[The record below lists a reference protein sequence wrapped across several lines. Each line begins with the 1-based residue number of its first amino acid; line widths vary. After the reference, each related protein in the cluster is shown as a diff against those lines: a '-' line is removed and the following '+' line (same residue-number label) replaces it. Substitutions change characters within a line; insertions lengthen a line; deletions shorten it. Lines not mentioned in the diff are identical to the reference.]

1 MLNVRKNDRFESL
14 IDGKERL
21 VDLIDKS
28 TGDVVFDDG
37 LKVSDLTAFNY
48 LGNDT
53 PIVIKNEDI
62 VINDGK
68 LTVED
73 NEIEVGTLKI
83 KKAIS
88 TIRENKIL
96 LLVDSLKENYF
107 DVFEYDV
114 KEDSF
119 FKVLREI
126 TSIEKL
132 YDCEQGEIYLV
143 DKVEKRE
150 IEVINEETGEYE
162 KTNIEEF
169 SNNVFVYDKV
179 NRLYDNIIGL
189 ENPLGS
195 LSTKK
200 ETENKLVLVYRSKK
214 GFEDVIDAS
223 DYRYPVL
230 CDLEDKNEI
239 VTELIFNKELDEY
252 TESEEDEEYVFV
264 GVDVET
270 FDVKDEIVEIQCT
283 YRNNES
289 LLIIT
294 EGGIIFTN
302 NGYYPRVARGK
313 DVFEAAIQH
322 PYFVRLKP
330 GTRYNEFVL
339 ANKQGEVVTISV
351 TKTDDRGFV
360 TSIK

>member
-1 MLNVRKNDRFESL
+1 MLSVRKNDRFESL

-28 TGDVVFDDG
+28 TGNVVFDDG
-37 LKVSDLTAFNY
+37 LRVSDLTAFNY

-53 PIVIKNEDI
+53 PIVIKDEDVI
-62 VINDGK
+62 INDGK
-68 LTVED
+68 LTVKD

-83 KKAIS
+83 KKTIS

-96 LLVDSLKENYF
+96 LLVDSLKESYF

-119 FKVLREI
+119 SKVLREI

-150 IEVINEETGEYE
+150 IEVINEETGGYE
-162 KTNIEEF
+162 KNNIEEF
-169 SNNVFVYDKV
+169 TNDVFIYDKA

-189 ENPLGS
+189 DNPLGF
-195 LSTKK
+195 LVTKK
-200 ETENKLVLVYRSKK
+200 ESDDKTVLVFRSKK
-214 GFEDVIDAS
+214 GFEDVIDAN
-223 DYRYPVL
+223 DYSYPVL

-239 VTELIFNKELDEY
+239 VTELIFNKALDEY
-252 TESEEDEEYVFV
+252 AESEEDEEYVFV
-264 GVDVET
+264 GFDVET
-270 FDVKDEIVEIQCT
+270 FDIKDEIVEIKCT
-283 YRNNES
+283 YKNNES

-302 NGYYPRVARGK
+302 NGYYPRVAKGK
-313 DVFEAAIQH
+313 DVFEAAIKH
-322 PYFVRLKP
+322 PYFVRLNP
-330 GTRYNEFVL
+330 GTRHNEFVL